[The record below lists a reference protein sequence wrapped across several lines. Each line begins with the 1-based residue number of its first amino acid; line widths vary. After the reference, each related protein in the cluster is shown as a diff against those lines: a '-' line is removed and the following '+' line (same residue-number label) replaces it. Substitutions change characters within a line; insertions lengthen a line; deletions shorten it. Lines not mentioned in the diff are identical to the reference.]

1 MSQSSARRTDRAN
14 RRPDETSRTP
24 RLDTDAVI
32 QVASFRAA
40 LRSFLGE
47 SDRVARASGLTPQRH
62 LLLLMIKGAPDGSER
77 ATITELADRLKLEQ
91 HSVTELAQRAE
102 KLGLLN
108 AKRPSTTVVSHTCAS
123 PPKANVASPRHS
135 RRTTRPVPNF
145 DTRSTRPTS
154 MRSQAAMLPRNRSS
168 RTSFVPSRGSGG

>member
-1 MSQSSARRTDRAN
+1 M
-14 RRPDETSRTP
+14 SRTP
-24 RLDTDAVI
+24 HLDTDAVI

-102 KLGLLN
+102 KLGLVEREASEYDGRVAHLRLTAEGERRLAEAFTKNDAARAQLRHAITQADLN
-108 AKRPSTTVVSHTCAS
+108 VQP
-123 PPKANVASPRHS
+123 
-135 RRTTRPVPNF
+135 
-145 DTRSTRPTS
+145 
-154 MRSQAAMLPRNRSS
+154 
-168 RTSFVPSRGSGG
+168 GGDAT